1 MKDKK
6 RYRAK
11 IEIGRTIKG
20 EPIYKYA
27 HGHTRKELEAAKD
40 ELKKKY
46 AVGVDGVN
54 RDVTFGQFVLDWFES
69 YKLHTLSEGSKGSYL
84 AAINKHLLPVFGTR
98 KLRSISAID
107 LQNYLNTMAGMS
119 KTTVA
124 YSRIVIRGVFSTAA
138 DQGIID
144 RDPSLNLKK
153 PKTTTNQRRALTDA
167 ERAAVLT
174 VGNSHPEGLI
184 LLVLYYTGL
193 RRGEALGLQW
203 KDVDFQNRL
212 LHIRRDIDFLTNSIG
227 ELKTKAAY
235 RDVPIPPQLLEKL
248 DAVRGIGETFVF
260 QSQKNKSFMPKSS
273 FNKIWRSLMIEMYEC
288 DSSLENKK
296 YNGINGSILTPHY
309 FRHNYAT
316 LLYDA
321 GVDVLAAQKVLGH
334 TDIKTTLGIYSHLS
348 ERNFELTKEK
358 IYSAFA

>member
-1 MKDKK
+1 MEGKK

-27 HGHTRKELEAAKD
+27 HGHTRKELETAKT

-54 RDVTFGQFVLDWFES
+54 RDTTFGEFVLEWFEI
-69 YKLHTLSEGSKGSYL
+69 YKVDSLSEGSKGAYIASMNKL
-84 AAINKHLLPVFGTR
+84 IAAFGIR
-98 KLRSISAID
+98 PLKSISPME
-107 LQNYLNTMAGMS
+107 LQSYLNTLTGCG

-124 YSRIVIRGVFSTAA
+124 YIKIIIHGVFSTAA

-144 RDPSLNLKK
+144 RDPSLNLKN
-153 PKTTTNQRRALTDA
+153 PKTTSNTRRALTEA
-167 ERAAVLT
+167 EKDAVLR
-174 VGNSHPEGLI
+174 VGDSHPEGLF

-203 KDVDFQNRL
+203 RDIDFKNKIM
-212 LHIRRDIDFLTNSIG
+212 HIRRDIDFITNSIG
-227 ELKTKAAY
+227 QLKTNAAY

-260 QSQKNKSFMPKSS
+260 QSQKNKSFLPLTTFKRMWTRLMVEL
-273 FNKIWRSLMIEMYEC
+273 FNADPSI
-288 DSSLENKK
+288 ENKQ
-296 YNGINGSILTPHY
+296 YGNHTGSILTPHY

-316 LLYDA
+316 ILHSA
-321 GVDVLAAQKVLGH
+321 GVDVLAAQKILGH

-348 ERNFELTKEK
+348 EKGAIKASEK
-358 IYSAFA
+358 IFSAFA